1 MTVPLRE
8 KETGSEPELLY
19 RQDGP
24 VAWVTFNRP
33 HARNSMTWAMYDG
46 LRAACDRVAS
56 DQSIKVLVLQG
67 AGDRAFVA
75 GTDISQFQRF
85 QTETDGIAYESRIE
99 RDIAHLE
106 SLPKPTVALIRGY
119 AVGAGAS
126 LALACDLR
134 LATPSA
140 QFGIPVARTLGN
152 CLSLGTYARLVDA
165 IGPARTKDL
174 IYTARLATA
183 EEGQSMGL
191 WRIVPEDTLEAEG
204 QTLAEQLA
212 QRAPLT
218 LWATKESLLRLRAA
232 RLKDI
237 DNKDIIAR
245 VYTSADFHEGVS
257 AFLEKRPPRWTGR

>member
-1 MTVPLRE
+1 MT
-8 KETGSEPELLY
+8 ETQNASEAELLY

-33 HARNSMTWAMYDG
+33 QARNAMTWAMYDA
-46 LRAACDRVAS
+46 LREACDRVTR
-56 DQSIKVLVLQG
+56 DDSIKALVLQG

-85 QTETDGIAYESRIE
+85 ETETDGTAYEARIE

-106 SLPKPTVALIRGY
+106 ALPKPTIALIRGY

-140 QFGIPVARTLGN
+140 RFGIPVARTLGN
-152 CLSLGTYARLVDA
+152 CLSLGTYARLVEA
-165 IGPARTKDL
+165 IGPARTKEL
-174 IYTARLATA
+174 LFTARLADA
-183 EEGQSMGL
+183 EEGAAMGL
-191 WRIVPEDTLEAEG
+191 WRIVAEEALEDEG
-204 QTLAEQLA
+204 GALAEKVA
-212 QRAPLT
+212 AHAPLT
-218 LWATKESLLRLRAA
+218 LWATKESLLRLRKA
-232 RLKDI
+232 RLETV

-245 VYTSADFHEGVS
+245 IYTSADFREGVR
-257 AFLEKRPPRWTGR
+257 AFLEKRPARWTGS